1 MNCIN
6 TSHPQYK
13 KLLKLAEAVNKNNLD
28 LYLDVSRFNNY
39 FKKFPD
45 SLEELDKGVDFIK
58 TGDLLSEQIADMV
71 MLDTPAITRAK
82 ANRYEFKVVE
92 DSDKL
97 TTRGKNY
104 ETAKRLVTEINNK
117 YVNKGSPNIARVT
130 DESGIVTLIIEPT
143 LQVIENYRENLNK
156 QGEISRLEYEEETR
170 VSEDMYERSDYD
182 GIQDFEKLIELK
194 EISQF
199 CSR

>member
-6 TSHPQYK
+6 TGHPQYK

-39 FKKFPD
+39 FNKFPD
-45 SLEELDKGVDFIK
+45 SLEELNKGVDFIK

-71 MLDTPAITRAK
+71 MLDTPAITRVK

-104 ETAKRLVTEINNK
+104 ETAKRLVAEINNK

-143 LQVIENYRENLNK
+143 LQVIENYRQNLNN
-156 QGEISRLEYEEETR
+156 QGENARLEYEKEIKM
-170 VSEDMYERSDYD
+170 SEDTYERSDYD
-182 GIQDFEKLIELK
+182 GIQDFEKLLESG
-194 EISQF
+194 EITQF

>member
-6 TSHPQYK
+6 TSNPQYK
-13 KLLKLAEAVNKNNLD
+13 NLLKLAESVNKNNLD

-39 FKKFPD
+39 FNRFPNN
-45 SLEELDKGVDFIK
+45 LEELDRGIDFIK

-104 ETAKRLVTEINNK
+104 ETAKRLVIEINNK

-143 LQVIENYRENLNK
+143 LQVIENYRQNLNR
-156 QGEISRLEYEEETR
+156 QGEISRLEYEEETK

-182 GIQDFEKLIELK
+182 GIQDLEKLMELG
-194 EISQF
+194 EVTQF

>member
-6 TSHPQYK
+6 TSNPQYK
-13 KLLKLAEAVNKNNLD
+13 NLLKLAESVNKNNLD

-39 FKKFPD
+39 FNRFPNN
-45 SLEELDKGVDFIK
+45 LEELDRGIDFIK

-92 DSDKL
+92 GSDKL
-97 TTRGKNY
+97 GTRGKNY
-104 ETAKRLVTEINNK
+104 ETAKRLVSEINNK
-117 YVNKGSPNIARVT
+117 YVNKGSSNIARVT
-130 DESGIVTLIIEPT
+130 DESGIVTLIIEPS
-143 LQVIENYRENLNK
+143 LQVIENYRQNLNR

-170 VSEDMYERSDYD
+170 VSEDMYERSNYD
-182 GIQDFEKLIELK
+182 GIQDFEKLLESE

>member
-6 TSHPQYK
+6 TSNPQYK
-13 KLLKLAEAVNKNNLD
+13 NLLKLAESVNKNNLD

-39 FKKFPD
+39 FNRFPNN
-45 SLEELDKGVDFIK
+45 LEELDRGIDFIK

-143 LQVIENYRENLNK
+143 LQVIENYRQNLNR
-156 QGEISRLEYEEETR
+156 QGEISRLEYEEETK

-182 GIQDFEKLIELK
+182 GMQDLEKLMESG
-194 EISQF
+194 EVTQF

>member
-6 TSHPQYK
+6 TSNPQYK
-13 KLLKLAEAVNKNNLD
+13 NLLKLAESVNKNNLD

-39 FKKFPD
+39 FNRFPNN
-45 SLEELDKGVDFIK
+45 LEELDRGIDFIK

-104 ETAKRLVTEINNK
+104 ETAKRLVIEINNK

-143 LQVIENYRENLNK
+143 LQVIENYRQNLNR
-156 QGEISRLEYEEETR
+156 QGEISRLEYEEETK

-182 GIQDFEKLIELK
+182 GMQDLEKLMESG
-194 EISQF
+194 EVTQF